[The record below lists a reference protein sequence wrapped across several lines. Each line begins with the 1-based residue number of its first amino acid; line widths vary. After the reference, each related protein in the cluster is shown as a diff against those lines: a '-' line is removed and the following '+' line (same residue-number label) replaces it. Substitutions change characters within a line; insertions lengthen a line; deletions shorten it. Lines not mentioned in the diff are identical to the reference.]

1 MLGYAGKIMK
11 VDLADRSIETIET
24 DMNMARSYLGGSGFC
39 AALLAGMDWEIDPLS
54 PGNRLV
60 FAVGPLT
67 GAPATF
73 CSRYVVAAKSPL
85 TGIWGEAHAS
95 GFWGPELKHAGWDAI
110 IVDGSSEAPV
120 YLSIENDRVEIRDAA
135 DLWGRDSVET
145 EDVLRKRHQGKRIRV
160 VTIGPAGEKQ
170 SRLAAIINDQ
180 ARAAG
185 RTGLGAI
192 MGSKNL
198 KAIMVRGT
206 QGYKMAD
213 AEGFK
218 QLMKKLNK
226 TVKKAPARA
235 VLHELGTDGAMLA
248 VYEMGNVPI
257 KNWRHGAWEEG
268 VKKVAGPAMAEGIVT
283 GTYSCRSCLIGCGRV
298 VEIKDGPYAMAGKG
312 PEYETVAGFGTLLL
326 NDNLEAIAKAGDMCE
341 RYGMDTVSASATI
354 AFAMECYEKELLTE
368 SDTDGL
374 DLTWGNHTAILEL
387 LRKMG
392 EREGFGAV
400 LADGSKRAAEQI
412 GKGSEKFCMVVKG
425 MEAPMHDPRAFSSWA
440 VAFATAPRG
449 ACHVYAPTYWLE
461 RGITFPDLGY
471 DTPLDRF
478 AAEGKGAW
486 AKVFQDFC
494 EVLESLVVCKFSL
507 YANLRGPDFVDMVH
521 LTTGWN
527 FSLNDLR
534 EIGERIN
541 NLKRLI
547 LNRLGITR
555 KDDTLPKRFIET
567 PLPDGG
573 CEGKLPD
580 LETMLDEYYQARG
593 WDENGVPTQEK
604 LESLGIEMQV

>member
-1 MLGYAGKIMK
+1 
-11 VDLADRSIETIET
+11 
-24 DMNMARSYLGGSGFC
+24 
-39 AALLAGMDWEIDPLS
+39 
-54 PGNRLV
+54 
-60 FAVGPLT
+60 
-67 GAPATF
+67 
-73 CSRYVVAAKSPL
+73 
-85 TGIWGEAHAS
+85 
-95 GFWGPELKHAGWDAI
+95 
-110 IVDGSSEAPV
+110 
-120 YLSIENDRVEIRDAA
+120 
-135 DLWGRDSVET
+135 
-145 EDVLRKRHQGKRIRV
+145 
-160 VTIGPAGEKQ
+160 
-170 SRLAAIINDQ
+170 
-180 ARAAG
+180 
-185 RTGLGAI
+185 
-192 MGSKNL
+192 
-198 KAIMVRGT
+198 
-206 QGYKMAD
+206 
-213 AEGFK
+213 
-218 QLMKKLNK
+218 
-226 TVKKAPARA
+226 
-235 VLHELGTDGAMLA
+235 
-248 VYEMGNVPI
+248 
-257 KNWRHGAWEEG
+257 
-268 VKKVAGPAMAEGIVT
+268 
-283 GTYSCRSCLIGCGRV
+283 
-298 VEIKDGPYAMAGKG
+298 
-312 PEYETVAGFGTLLL
+312 
-326 NDNLEAIAKAGDMCE
+326 
-341 RYGMDTVSASATI
+341 
-354 AFAMECYEKELLTE
+354 
-368 SDTDGL
+368 
-374 DLTWGNHTAILEL
+374 
-387 LRKMG
+387 
-392 EREGFGAV
+392 
-400 LADGSKRAAEQI
+400 
-412 GKGSEKFCMVVKG
+412 
-425 MEAPMHDPRAFSSWA
+425 MHDPRAFSSWA

-573 CEGKLPD
+573 CEGNLPD